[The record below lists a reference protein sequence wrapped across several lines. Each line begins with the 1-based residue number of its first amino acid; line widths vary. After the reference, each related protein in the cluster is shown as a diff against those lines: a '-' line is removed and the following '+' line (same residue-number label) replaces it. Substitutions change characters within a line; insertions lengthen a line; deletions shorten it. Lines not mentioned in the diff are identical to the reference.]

1 MNKEMIFEKLKSK
14 IIEIMDDDLEN
25 EADITMEASLRE
37 LGANSI
43 DRMDI
48 IMDMCDELGVK
59 IPMTDFSDIKNIG
72 GMVDLFYERIG

>member
-1 MNKEMIFEKLKSK
+1 MNKEIIFEKLKSK
-14 IIEIMDDDLEN
+14 IIEIMDDSLED

-59 IPMTDFSDIKNIG
+59 IPMTEFSNLKNIG
-72 GMVDLFYERIG
+72 EMVELYYEKIR